1 MSVSPAHLV
10 REIVP
15 FVLLACACGAAVS
28 VPLPSPP
35 TPAPTQPSAA
45 SAPPASPPE
54 SYDDLAARGPTLAPG
69 MGEIA
74 RRSSSGDAVELLRA
88 TAGDA
93 CVRVAFAAEAP
104 VAAKLVDGKG
114 EALATA
120 GPALQ
125 GALGERGP
133 VCVRKGEL
141 VQAVAEGAGKAHVRW
156 VAWQAP

>member
-1 MSVSPAHLV
+1 M

-28 VPLPSPP
+28 TASAPLP
-35 TPAPTQPSAA
+35 TPAPPA
-45 SAPPASPPE
+45 SAQPTAAPAPPSPSE
-54 SYDDLAARGPTLAPG
+54 SFDDLLALGPTLAPG
-69 MGEIA
+69 MGEVA
-74 RRSSSGDAVELLRA
+74 RRSSSGDVVELLRA
-88 TAGDA
+88 AAGDA

-104 VAAKLVDGKG
+104 VVAKLVDSKG

-120 GPALQ
+120 GPATQ

-141 VQAVAEGAGKAHVRW
+141 VQAAAQGAGRSHVRW
-156 VAWQAP
+156 VVWQAP